1 MHKYESLFHFPKII
15 QLKETIATLETRLN
29 KESRKAEDL
38 QVSIEEANFCG
49 DELSVTIS
57 TQIKY
62 FNHYFL
68 TERSFQAQT
77 QEYKERIA
85 NLESQLSAASTSTS
99 DDIKAENAKYLA
111 EIERLTAE
119 VVAKT
124 FEITVKSA
132 EFETLQST
140 HQQNLD
146 DLSAAT
152 EKLAQA
158 YADYNIKLSS
168 LGVSEQCLREEINY
182 LSSENE
188 QLKTELRNK
197 DESNE
202 KEYLSMKNIEH
213 ELKEELL
220 SVQNELKLREASSAS
235 NDGELQKLIKEKDEV
250 IAELKKI
257 RAGKFLPI
265 IAYRLKEIY

>member
-1 MHKYESLFHFPKII
+1 M
-15 QLKETIATLETRLN
+15 ETRLN
-29 KESRKAEDL
+29 NESRKAEDL

-49 DELSVTIS
+49 DELSVNISTPIYTIS
-57 TQIKY
+57 LNSK
-62 FNHYFL
+62 L
-68 TERSFQAQT
+68 FQAQT
-77 QEYKERIA
+77 QEYRERIA
-85 NLESQLSAASTSTS
+85 NLEAQISATSTS
-99 DDIKAENAKYLA
+99 STENIKAENAKYLA

-124 FEITVKSA
+124 FEVTVKSA
-132 EFETLQST
+132 EFEALQST
-140 HQQNLD
+140 NKQNLI
-146 DLSAAT
+146 DLAAET

-158 YADYNIKLSS
+158 NADYNIKLSS

-213 ELKEELL
+213 EIKEELSSL
-220 SVQNELKLREASSAS
+220 QNELKLREASSAS
-235 NDGELQKLIKEKDEV
+235 NDGELQKLIKEKDEL
-250 IAELKKI
+250 IAELKKTK
-257 RAGKFLPI
+257 AGKFLV
-265 IAYRLKEIY
+265 

>member
-1 MHKYESLFHFPKII
+1 M
-15 QLKETIATLETRLN
+15 TLNRTL
-29 KESRKAEDL
+29 
-38 QVSIEEANFCG
+38 
-49 DELSVTIS
+49 
-57 TQIKY
+57 
-62 FNHYFL
+62 
-68 TERSFQAQT
+68 FQAQT

-85 NLESQLSAASTSTS
+85 SLEAQLSAASNSTT
-99 DDIKAENAKYLA
+99 DDIKTKNAKYLA

-119 VVAKT
+119 VVSKT
-124 FEITVKSA
+124 FEVTVKSA
-132 EFETLQST
+132 EFETLQMA
-140 HQQNLD
+140 HKQNLV
-146 DLSAAT
+146 DLAAET

-158 YADYNIKLSS
+158 EADYNIKLSS

-188 QLKTELRNK
+188 QLRIELCNK

-235 NDGELQKLIKEKDEV
+235 NDGELQKLIKEKDEI

-257 RAGKFLPI
+257 RTGKFL
-265 IAYRLKEIY
+265 LVFTDF